1 MKTKALLF
9 SGILSPLIFWLT
21 LFVSSHIQGDYNHAS
36 DLVSYLGTIGTSS
49 EYVFMTGMLLCVALS
64 ILFVIGL
71 YKVCKTKGLNILPAI
86 FILAYSFSLAGAA
99 LFPLPLRLHGILGT
113 PSILIL
119 FSPILAFFLWAN
131 KNVYSIKL
139 FSVISLLIMCLGFL
153 AFMPDVMSDY
163 PGLKQRFFH
172 LGWSMWFVY
181 LSFAFIR
188 LKSRHPVTGDR

>member
-9 SGILSPLIFWLT
+9 SGILSSLIFWLT
-21 LFVSSHIQGDYNHAS
+21 LFVSSHIQGDYDHAS

-49 EYVFMTGMLLCVALS
+49 EYVFMTGMFICVALS

-119 FSPILAFFLWAN
+119 LSPILAFFLWN
-131 KNVYSIKL
+131 DKRINGIKI
-139 FSVISLLIMCLGFL
+139 FSVIILLIMCLGFL
-153 AFMPDVMSDY
+153 TFMPDIMGDY

-172 LGWSMWFVY
+172 MGWSMWFVY
-181 LSFAFIR
+181 LSFAFI
-188 LKSRHPVTGDR
+188 KMKNRHEA